1 MQSYLL
7 PDNERTYNTWSSLS
21 NKIKKFATRTST
33 FRGTFFPYC
42 TKQWNQLN
50 DDIKKIESIK
60 IFKKTLIKI
69 IRTKENS
76 VFGVSDI
83 CGIKLLTC
91 FRLNVSHLNEHK
103 SRHNFNNTINPI
115 ISCATA
121 VLLLKQLF
129 ITSCVADFIQFK
141 EWSSLMAYTNWILL
155 FKTLQKISY

>member
-42 TKQWNQLN
+42 TKEWNQLN

-76 VFGVSDI
+76 VIGVSDI
-83 CGIKLLTC
+83 CGIKLLTR
-91 FRLNVSHLNEHK
+91 FRLNFSHLNEHK
-103 SRHNFNNTINPI
+103 SRHNFNSTINPI
-115 ISCATA
+115 IPCATA